1 MDGTSSADSLVGTS
15 GNDLLRG
22 LEGNDTLDGGRGVD
36 TLYGGM
42 GDDLYRVDSAADRV
56 LEVRDAE
63 LRDAGG
69 YDTVWATCGFSL
81 GSHLEALRLLGGAHL
96 HGYGNALDNVLR
108 GNRGDNVLRGGAG
121 DDAIRGGAGNDRLL
135 GGRGQDTLVGGRGN
149 DVFAFEAAVE
159 SGDRTNQMDEI
170 ADFRRG
176 QDRVDLSMI
185 DADSGTVGVND
196 AFTGFIAASAEFS
209 AAGQLRFADG
219 VLYGNTDGD
228 RKAEFAIRLTG
239 VTELSHADLVL

>member
-1 MDGTSSADSLVGTS
+1 MDGTSSADFLVGSS
-15 GNDLLRG
+15 GNDLILG
-22 LEGNDTLDGGRGVD
+22 LEGDDTLDGGQGVD

-69 YDTVWATCGFSL
+69 YDTVLATCGFSL
-81 GSHLEALRLLGGAHL
+81 GSHVEALRLLGSAHI
-96 HGYGNALDNVLR
+96 HGYGNALDNVLK
-108 GNRGDNVLRGGAG
+108 GNRGDNVLAGGAG
-121 DDAIRGGAGNDRLL
+121 DDAIRGCAGDDRLL
-135 GGRGQDTLVGGRGN
+135 GGRGQDTLAGGRGN
-149 DVFAFEAAVE
+149 DVFEFHAVAE
-159 SGDRTNQMDEI
+159 SGDRTNLMDEI

-176 QDRVDLSMI
+176 QDLVDLSMI
-185 DADSGTVGVND
+185 DADSTTATNE
-196 AFTGFIAASAEFS
+196 AFSGFIEASAEFS
-209 AAGQLRFADG
+209 AAGQLRFEDG

-239 VTELSHADLVL
+239 VTELSGADLVL